1 VAESPASP
9 PRMSTSAAKP
19 FDRLDPDMRAVIV
32 GLLATFFL
40 HLFLLLVAP
49 HLLEFGMVRVSP
61 SDVGEERPP
70 PVFTVELPPEEPADQ
85 KPATPFKF
93 VEVNPDA
100 PENTPDKTAN
110 FGAQNQQ
117 VAQEKPTPD
126 GVSES
131 PAMEGQ
137 EKIKSTQIVDG
148 TRAQSQ
154 QAAPQLPTPDV
165 VQEIQQAAALARAA
179 ATPLSGF
186 EKFEG
191 KEADSIGSNIAKF
204 DPNAIAVPEKIDGV
218 ADGVEDATSLAVRI
232 DRSRPM
238 PRQVVEKGNRPAIFE
253 KNASGTKNVGVVAH
267 NALKN
272 EFGVYLQKLIDAVDA
287 RWQDQIRASK
297 HYPAPGS
304 EVMVTF
310 ELNAAGEVSQIK
322 KTEGTAGEQA
332 TNWSVSAISPGAG
345 FSYGEWT
352 PQMIAILGEKQELTF
367 YFLYR

>member
-1 VAESPASP
+1 
-9 PRMSTSAAKP
+9 MTTTAAKP
-19 FDRLDPDMRAVIV
+19 FDRLDPDRRAVVV
-32 GLLATFFL
+32 GLLATLFL

-49 HLLEFGMVRVSP
+49 HLLELGMVR
-61 SDVGEERPP
+61 ERPAGAEP
-70 PVFTVELPPEEPADQ
+70 EKARPVFTVELPPEEQPAEK
-85 KPATPFKF
+85 KPTTPFKF

-100 PENTPDKTAN
+100 PENVPDDTAN

-126 GVSES
+126 GKSER
-131 PAMEGQ
+131 PAIDGQ

-154 QAAPQLPTPDV
+154 QAIPVEAAPEVIRQ
-165 VQEIQQAAALARAA
+165 IQQAAALARAA
-179 ATPLSGF
+179 ANPLTGF
-186 EKFEG
+186 EKLDG
-191 KEADSIGSNIAKF
+191 KEVDSIGSIKVGAF
-204 DPNAIAVPEKIDGV
+204 DPDAKAVPEKIEGEV
-218 ADGVEDATSLAVRI
+218 DGVEDSTSLAIRI
-232 DRSRPM
+232 DPSHPM
-238 PRQVVEKGNRPAIFE
+238 PRQVLEKANRPGIFE
-253 KNASGTKNVGVVAH
+253 KNVLGTKNVGPIAV
-267 NALKN
+267 NAKWS
-272 EFGVYLQKLIDAVDA
+272 EYGAYLQKLIDAVDA

-304 EVMVTF
+304 EVIVTF
-310 ELNAAGEVSQIK
+310 VLNAAGEVTQIK

-352 PQMIAILGEKQELTF
+352 PQMIAVLGDKQELTF